1 MRWNLQPLNMKNN
14 MNPDNFLWV
23 EKYRPKTIE
32 DCVLP
37 MSLKSTFSDM
47 VAKGEPQNLLLSGSA
62 GVGKTTVAK
71 ALCNEMGCDW
81 IIINCSEEG
90 NIDTLRTK
98 IRQFAST
105 VSLSGDVRKVVIL
118 DEFDYSNANSI
129 QPALRGAIEEFAN
142 NCRFILTCNYK
153 SRIIE
158 PIHSR
163 CTCIDFIL
171 PTSEKPQIAAK
182 IMERCSY
189 VLSKEGIQFDK
200 KVLGQL
206 IMKHFPD
213 MRRILNELQRYS
225 VSGKIDVGILSSLQE
240 SEIKNLIS
248 SMKNK
253 DFSSVRKWA
262 AMNAETSPTEIYRKI
277 YDGLTDNLENQSI
290 PEAILIL
297 AESQYRSA
305 FVADQEINMM
315 ACLVQLMMS
324 CAFK

>member
-1 MRWNLQPLNMKNN
+1 MK
-14 MNPDNFLWV
+14 PENFLWV
-23 EKYRPKTIE
+23 EKYRPQTIE
-32 DCVLP
+32 ECVLP

-47 VAKGEPQNLLLSGSA
+47 VAKGEPQNLLLSGTA
-62 GVGKTTVAK
+62 GIGKTTVAK
-71 ALCNEMGCDW
+71 ALCNEMECDW

-98 IRQFAST
+98 IRHFAST
-105 VSLSGDVRKVVIL
+105 VSLDGDRKKVVIL

-163 CTCIDFIL
+163 CTCIDFII
-171 PTSEKPQIAAK
+171 PSGEKPAIAAK
-182 IMERCSY
+182 MMERCSFILNQES
-189 VLSKEGIQFDK
+189 VKFDK
-200 KVLGQL
+200 KVLGLL

-213 MRRILNELQRYS
+213 MRRVLNELQRYS
-225 VSGKIDVGILSSLQE
+225 VSGSIDVGILSSVAE
-240 SEIKNLIS
+240 IEIKNL
-248 SMKNK
+248 MTALRNK
-253 DFSSVRKWA
+253 DFATVRRWA
-262 AMNAETSPTEIYRKI
+262 ALNAEGSPQEIYRKI
-277 YDGLTDNLENQSI
+277 YDALSDHLENQSI
-290 PEAILIL
+290 PEAILVI
-297 AESQYRSA
+297 AEAQYRSA
-305 FVADQEINMM
+305 FVADQEINLV

>member
-1 MRWNLQPLNMKNN
+1 

-163 CTCIDFIL
+163 CTCIDFVL
-171 PTSEKPQIAAK
+171 PPAEKPTIAAK
-182 IMERCSY
+182 IMERCCY
-189 VLSKEGIQFDK
+189 ILNQEGVSFDK

-225 VSGKIDVGILSSLQE
+225 VSGKIDVGILSSIQE
-240 SEIKNLIS
+240 TEIKNLMV

-253 DFSSVRKWA
+253 DFGSVRKWA
-262 AMNAETSPTEIYRKI
+262 ALNAETSPVEIYRKI
-277 YDGLTDNLENQSI
+277 YDGLGDNLENQSI

-297 AESQYRSA
+297 ADAQYRSA

-315 ACLVQLMMS
+315 ACLVQIMMS
-324 CAFK
+324 CGFK

>member
-1 MRWNLQPLNMKNN
+1 MIHNMK
-14 MNPDNFLWV
+14 PENFLWV

-32 DCVLP
+32 ECVLP

-47 VAKGEPQNLLLSGSA
+47 VAKGEPQNLLFSGSA

-71 ALCNEMGCDW
+71 ALCNEMGSDW
-81 IIINCSEEG
+81 ILINCSEEG

-105 VSLSGDVRKVVIL
+105 VSLSGDVKKVVIL

-163 CTCIDFIL
+163 CTCIDFTL
-171 PTSEKPQIAAK
+171 PTSEKPTIAAK
-182 IMERCSY
+182 MMERCVY
-189 VLSKEGIQFDK
+189 ILNQEGVKSDK

-213 MRRILNELQRYS
+213 MRRILNELQRYG
-225 VSGKIDVGILSSLQE
+225 VSGSIDVGILNSVAD
-240 SEIKNLIS
+240 SEIKNLVS
-248 SMKNK
+248 SMRNK
-253 DFSSVRKWA
+253 DFAGVRRWA
-262 AMNAETSPTEIYRKI
+262 AVNAETSPQEIYRKI
-277 YDGLTDNLENQSI
+277 YDALGEVIENQSV

-305 FVADQEINMM
+305 FVADQEINLV
-315 ACLVQLMMS
+315 ACLVQIMMS

>member
-1 MRWNLQPLNMKNN
+1 MDNMK
-14 MNPDNFLWV
+14 PENFLWV

-32 DCVLP
+32 ECVLP
-37 MSLKSTFSDM
+37 VSLKSTFSDM
-47 VAKGEPQNLLLSGSA
+47 VAKGEPQNLLFSGTA

-71 ALCNEMGCDW
+71 ALCNEMDCDW
-81 IIINCSEEG
+81 ILINCSEEG

-105 VSLSGDVRKVVIL
+105 VSLSGDVKKVVIL

-163 CTCIDFIL
+163 CTCIDFVL
-171 PTSEKPQIAAK
+171 TPSEKPQIAAK
-182 IMERCSY
+182 MMERCSFI
-189 VLSKEGIQFDK
+189 LNQEGVKHDK

-225 VSGKIDVGILSSLQE
+225 VSGSIDVGILTSIAD
-240 SEIKNLIS
+240 SEIKNLVGS
-248 SMKNK
+248 LRNK
-253 DFSSVRKWA
+253 DFAGVRRWA
-262 AMNAETSPTEIYRKI
+262 ALNAETSPQEVYRKI
-277 YDGLTDNLENQSI
+277 YDSLGDVLENQSI
-290 PEAILIL
+290 PEAIIIL
-297 AESQYRSA
+297 GEAQYRSA
-305 FVADQEINMM
+305 FVADQEINLV
-315 ACLVQLMMS
+315 ACLVQIMMS

>member
-1 MRWNLQPLNMKNN
+1 MK
-14 MNPDNFLWV
+14 PENFLWV

-32 DCVLP
+32 ECVLP

-47 VAKGEPQNLLLSGSA
+47 VAKGEPQNLLFSGSA

-71 ALCNEMGCDW
+71 ALCNEMGSDW
-81 IIINCSEEG
+81 ILINCSEEG

-105 VSLSGDVRKVVIL
+105 VSLSGDVKKVVIL

-163 CTCIDFIL
+163 CTCIDFVL

-182 IMERCSY
+182 MMERCMFILNS
-189 VLSKEGIQFDK
+189 EGIKFDK

-206 IMKHFPD
+206 ITKHFPD

-225 VSGKIDVGILSSLQE
+225 VSGTIDVGILTSVTDY
-240 SEIKNLIS
+240 EIKNLVTS
-248 SMKNK
+248 LRNK
-253 DFSSVRKWA
+253 DFAGVRRWA
-262 AMNAETSPTEIYRKI
+262 ALNAETSPQEVYRKI
-277 YDGLTDNLENQSI
+277 YDALGEVLENQSI

-297 AESQYRSA
+297 AETQYRSA
-305 FVADQEINMM
+305 FVADQEINMV

>member
-1 MRWNLQPLNMKNN
+1 MK
-14 MNPDNFLWV
+14 PENFLWV
-23 EKYRPKTIE
+23 EKYRPQTIE
-32 DCVLP
+32 ECVLP
-37 MSLKSTFSDM
+37 VSLKSTFSDM
-47 VAKGEPQNLLLSGSA
+47 VAKGEPQNLLFSGSA

-105 VSLSGDVRKVVIL
+105 VSLTGDVKKVVIL

-129 QPALRGAIEEFAN
+129 QPALRGAIEEFSN
-142 NCRFILTCNYK
+142 NCRFVLTCNYK

-163 CTCIDFIL
+163 CTCIDFSL
-171 PTSEKPQIAAK
+171 PNSEKPKIAAQM
-182 IMERCSY
+182 MERCSY
-189 VLSKEGIQFDK
+189 ILGKEGITFDK

-225 VSGKIDVGILSSLQE
+225 VSGKIDIGILSSVQDA
-240 SEIKNLIS
+240 EINSLMKALS
-248 SMKNK
+248 SK
-253 DFSSVRKWA
+253 DFASVRRWA
-262 AMNAETSPTEIYRKI
+262 AVNAETSPQEIYRKI
-277 YDGLTDNLENQSI
+277 YDALTDHLEKQSI

-297 AESQYRSA
+297 ADYQYKSA
-305 FVADQEINMM
+305 FVADQEINLV

-324 CAFK
+324 CAFS

>member
-1 MRWNLQPLNMKNN
+1 MK
-14 MNPDNFLWV
+14 PENFLWV
-23 EKYRPKTIE
+23 EKYRPQTIE
-32 DCVLP
+32 ECVLP
-37 MSLKSTFSDM
+37 VSLKSTFSDM
-47 VAKGEPQNLLLSGSA
+47 VAKGEPQNLLFSGSA

-71 ALCNEMGCDW
+71 ALCNGMGCDW

-105 VSLSGDVRKVVIL
+105 VSLSGDTKKVVIL

-163 CTCIDFIL
+163 CTCIDVVI
-171 PTSEKPQIAAK
+171 PTGEKPAIAAK
-182 IMERCSY
+182 MMERCAFI
-189 VLSKEGIQFDK
+189 LNQEGVKFDK

-213 MRRILNELQRYS
+213 MRRTLNELQRYS
-225 VSGKIDVGILSSLQE
+225 VSGSIDVGILSSVAEL
-240 SEIKNLIS
+240 EIKNL
-248 SMKNK
+248 MTALRNK
-253 DFSSVRKWA
+253 DFATVRRWA
-262 AMNAETSPTEIYRKI
+262 ALNAETSPQEIYRKV
-277 YDGLTDNLENQSI
+277 YDALTDHLENQSI
-290 PEAILIL
+290 PEAILII
-297 AESQYRSA
+297 AEAQYRSA
-305 FVADQEINMM
+305 FVADQEINLV

>member
-1 MRWNLQPLNMKNN
+1 MK
-14 MNPDNFLWV
+14 PENFLWV
-23 EKYRPKTIE
+23 EKYRPQTIE
-32 DCVLP
+32 ECVLP

-47 VAKGEPQNLLLSGSA
+47 VAKGEPQNLLFSGSA

-105 VSLSGDVRKVVIL
+105 VSLTGDVKKVVIL

-129 QPALRGAIEEFAN
+129 QPALRGAIEEFSN
-142 NCRFILTCNYK
+142 NCRFVLTCNYK

-163 CTCIDFIL
+163 CTCIDFSL
-171 PTSEKPQIAAK
+171 PNSEKPKIAAQM
-182 IMERCSY
+182 MERCSY
-189 VLSKEGIQFDK
+189 ILGKEGITFDK

-225 VSGKIDVGILSSLQE
+225 VSGKIDIGILSSVQDA
-240 SEIKNLIS
+240 EINSLMKALS
-248 SMKNK
+248 SK
-253 DFSSVRKWA
+253 DFASVRRWA
-262 AMNAETSPTEIYRKI
+262 AINAETSPQEIYRKI
-277 YDGLTDNLENQSI
+277 YDALTDHLEKQSI

-297 AESQYRSA
+297 ADYQYKSA
-305 FVADQEINMM
+305 FVADQEINLV

-324 CAFK
+324 CAFS

>member
-1 MRWNLQPLNMKNN
+1 MMK
-14 MNPDNFLWV
+14 PENFLWV
-23 EKYRPKTIE
+23 EKYRPQTIE
-32 DCVLP
+32 ECVLP
-37 MSLKSTFSDM
+37 VSLKSTFSDM
-47 VAKGEPQNLLLSGSA
+47 VAKGEPQNLLFSGTA

-105 VSLSGDVRKVVIL
+105 VSLSGDTKKVVIL

-163 CTCIDFIL
+163 CTCIDFVL
-171 PTSEKPQIAAK
+171 PPGEKPTIAAK
-182 IMERCSY
+182 MMERCSY
-189 VLSKEGIQFDK
+189 ILNQEGIKADK

-213 MRRILNELQRYS
+213 MRRILNELQRYG
-225 VSGKIDVGILSSLQE
+225 VSGTIDVGILSSVAE
-240 SEIKNLIS
+240 VEIKNL
-248 SMKNK
+248 MTALRNK
-253 DFSSVRKWA
+253 DFATVRRWA
-262 AMNAETSPTEIYRKI
+262 ALNAEGSPQEVYRKI
-277 YDGLTDNLENQSI
+277 YDSLTDSLENQSI
-290 PEAILIL
+290 PEAILII

-305 FVADQEINMM
+305 FVADQEINLV

-324 CAFK
+324 CSFK

>member
-1 MRWNLQPLNMKNN
+1 

>member
-1 MRWNLQPLNMKNN
+1 MENNLKPE
-14 MNPDNFLWV
+14 NFLWV

-47 VAKGEPQNLLLSGSA
+47 VAKGEPQNLLFSGTA

-105 VSLSGDVRKVVIL
+105 VSLSGDVKKVVIL

-163 CTCIDFIL
+163 CTCIDFTL
-171 PTSEKPQIAAK
+171 PTSEKPTIAAK
-182 IMERCSY
+182 MMERCVY
-189 VLSKEGIQFDK
+189 ILNQEGVKSDK

-213 MRRILNELQRYS
+213 MRRILNELQRYG
-225 VSGKIDVGILSSLQE
+225 VSGSIDVGILNSVAD
-240 SEIKNLIS
+240 SEIKNLVS
-248 SMKNK
+248 SMRNK
-253 DFSSVRKWA
+253 DFAGVRRWA
-262 AMNAETSPTEIYRKI
+262 AVNAETSPQEIYRKI
-277 YDGLTDNLENQSI
+277 YDALGEVMENQSV

-305 FVADQEINMM
+305 FVADQEINLV
-315 ACLVQLMMS
+315 ACLVQIMMS

>member
-1 MRWNLQPLNMKNN
+1 MK
-14 MNPDNFLWV
+14 PENFLWV

-32 DCVLP
+32 ECVLP
-37 MSLKSTFSDM
+37 VSLKSTFSDM
-47 VAKGEPQNLLLSGSA
+47 VAKGEPQNLLFSGTA

-71 ALCNEMGCDW
+71 ALCNEMDCDW
-81 IIINCSEEG
+81 ILINCSEEG

-105 VSLSGDVRKVVIL
+105 VSLSGDVKKVVIL

-163 CTCIDFIL
+163 CTCIDFVL
-171 PTSEKPQIAAK
+171 TPSEKPQIAAK
-182 IMERCSY
+182 MMERCSFI
-189 VLSKEGIQFDK
+189 LNQEGVKHDK

-225 VSGKIDVGILSSLQE
+225 VSGSIDVGILTSIAD
-240 SEIKNLIS
+240 SEIKNLVGS
-248 SMKNK
+248 LRNK
-253 DFSSVRKWA
+253 DFAGVRRWA
-262 AMNAETSPTEIYRKI
+262 ALNAETSPQEVYRKI
-277 YDGLTDNLENQSI
+277 YDSLGDVLENQSI
-290 PEAILIL
+290 PEAIIIL
-297 AESQYRSA
+297 GEAQYRSA
-305 FVADQEINMM
+305 FVADQEINLV
-315 ACLVQLMMS
+315 ACLVQIMMS

>member
-1 MRWNLQPLNMKNN
+1 
-14 MNPDNFLWV
+14 MNSDNFLWV
-23 EKYRPKTIE
+23 EKYRPKTISE
-32 DCVLP
+32 CVLP

-47 VAKGEPQNLLLSGSA
+47 VAKGEPQNLLFSGTA

-81 IIINCSEEG
+81 IMVNCSEEG

-105 VSLSGDVRKVVIL
+105 VSLAGGDVKKVVIL

-163 CTCIDFIL
+163 CTCIDFVL
-171 PTSEKPQIAAK
+171 PASEKPAIAAR
-182 IMERCSY
+182 MMDRCMQI
-189 VLSKEGIQFDK
+189 LTQEGIKYDK
-200 KVLGQL
+200 KVLGLL
-206 IMKHFPD
+206 ITKHFPD
-213 MRRILNELQRYS
+213 MRRILNELQRYG
-225 VSGKIDVGILSSLQE
+225 VSGTIDEGILVTVADI
-240 SEIKNLIS
+240 EIKNL
-248 SMKNK
+248 MAGLRNK
-253 DFSSVRKWA
+253 DFSSVRRWA
-262 AMNAETSPTEIYRKI
+262 ALNAESSPQDIYRKI
-277 YDGLTDNLENQSI
+277 YDALGTHLENQSI
-290 PEAILIL
+290 PEAILII

-305 FVADQEINMM
+305 FVADQEVNLV
-315 ACLVQLMMS
+315 ACLVQLMMT

>member
-1 MRWNLQPLNMKNN
+1 MIHNMK
-14 MNPDNFLWV
+14 PENFLWV

-32 DCVLP
+32 ECVLP

-47 VAKGEPQNLLLSGSA
+47 VAKGEPQNLLFSGSA

-71 ALCNEMGCDW
+71 ALCNEMGSDW
-81 IIINCSEEG
+81 ILINCSEEG

-105 VSLSGDVRKVVIL
+105 VSLSGDVKKVVIL

-163 CTCIDFIL
+163 CTCIDFVL

-182 IMERCSY
+182 MMERCMFILNS
-189 VLSKEGIQFDK
+189 EGIKFDK

-206 IMKHFPD
+206 ITKHFPD

-225 VSGKIDVGILSSLQE
+225 VSGTIDVGILTSVTD
-240 SEIKNLIS
+240 SEIKNLVTS
-248 SMKNK
+248 LRNK
-253 DFSSVRKWA
+253 DFAGVRRWA
-262 AMNAETSPTEIYRKI
+262 ALNAETSPQEVYRKI
-277 YDGLTDNLENQSI
+277 YDALGEVLENQSI

-297 AESQYRSA
+297 AEAQYRSA
-305 FVADQEINMM
+305 FVADQEINMV

>member
-1 MRWNLQPLNMKNN
+1 MK
-14 MNPDNFLWV
+14 PENFLWV

-32 DCVLP
+32 ECVLP

-47 VAKGEPQNLLLSGSA
+47 VAKGEPQNLLFSGSA

-71 ALCNEMGCDW
+71 ALCNEMGSDW
-81 IIINCSEEG
+81 ILINCSEEG

-105 VSLSGDVRKVVIL
+105 VSLSGDVKKVVIL

-163 CTCIDFIL
+163 CTCIDFVL

-182 IMERCSY
+182 MMERCMFILNS
-189 VLSKEGIQFDK
+189 EGIKFDK

-206 IMKHFPD
+206 ITKHFPD

-225 VSGKIDVGILSSLQE
+225 VSGTIDVGILTSVTDY
-240 SEIKNLIS
+240 EIKNLVTS
-248 SMKNK
+248 LRNK
-253 DFSSVRKWA
+253 DFAGVRRWA
-262 AMNAETSPTEIYRKI
+262 ALNAETSPQEVYRKI
-277 YDGLTDNLENQSI
+277 YDALGEVLENQSI

-297 AESQYRSA
+297 AEAQYRSA
-305 FVADQEINMM
+305 FVADQEINMV

>member
-1 MRWNLQPLNMKNN
+1 MP
-14 MNPDNFLWV
+14 F
-23 EKYRPKTIE
+23 
-32 DCVLP
+32 
-37 MSLKSTFSDM
+37 
-47 VAKGEPQNLLLSGSA
+47 
-62 GVGKTTVAK
+62 GK
-71 ALCNEMGCDW
+71 
-81 IIINCSEEG
+81 
-90 NIDTLRTK
+90 
-98 IRQFAST
+98 F
-105 VSLSGDVRKVVIL
+105 KVVLL
-118 DEFDYSNANSI
+118 DEADYISPNGQA
-129 QPALRGAIEEFAN
+129 ALRGVMETYHSSA
-142 NCRFILTCNYK
+142 RFILTCNYK

>member
-1 MRWNLQPLNMKNN
+1 MK
-14 MNPDNFLWV
+14 PENFLWV
-23 EKYRPKTIE
+23 EKYRPQTIE
-32 DCVLP
+32 ECVLP

-47 VAKGEPQNLLLSGSA
+47 VAKGEPQNLLFSGSA

-98 IRQFAST
+98 IRQISST
-105 VSLSGDVRKVVIL
+105 VSLTGDVKKVVIL

-129 QPALRGAIEEFAN
+129 QPALRGAIEEFSN
-142 NCRFILTCNYK
+142 NCRFVLTCNYK

-163 CTCIDFIL
+163 CTCIDFSL
-171 PTSEKPQIAAK
+171 PNSEKPKIAAQ
-182 IMERCSY
+182 MMDRCSY
-189 VLSKEGIQFDK
+189 ILGKEGVTFDK

-225 VSGKIDVGILSSLQE
+225 VSGKIDVGILSSVQDA
-240 SEIKNLIS
+240 EINSLMKALS
-248 SMKNK
+248 SK
-253 DFSSVRKWA
+253 DFASVRRWA
-262 AMNAETSPTEIYRKI
+262 AVNAETSPQEIYRKI
-277 YDGLTDNLENQSI
+277 YDALTDHLEKQSI

-297 AESQYRSA
+297 ADYQYKSA
-305 FVADQEINMM
+305 FVADQEINLV

-324 CAFK
+324 CAFS

>member
-1 MRWNLQPLNMKNN
+1 MIHNMK
-14 MNPDNFLWV
+14 PENFLWV

-32 DCVLP
+32 ECVLP

-47 VAKGEPQNLLLSGSA
+47 VAKGEPQNLLFSGSA

-71 ALCNEMGCDW
+71 ALCNEMGSDW
-81 IIINCSEEG
+81 ILINCSEEG

-105 VSLSGDVRKVVIL
+105 VSLSGDVKKVVIL

-163 CTCIDFIL
+163 CTCIDFVL

-182 IMERCSY
+182 MMERCMFILNS
-189 VLSKEGIQFDK
+189 EGIKFDK

-206 IMKHFPD
+206 ITKHFPD

-225 VSGKIDVGILSSLQE
+225 VSGTIDVGILTSVTDY
-240 SEIKNLIS
+240 EIKNLVTS
-248 SMKNK
+248 LRNK
-253 DFSSVRKWA
+253 DFAGVRRWA
-262 AMNAETSPTEIYRKI
+262 ALNAETSPQEVYRKI
-277 YDGLTDNLENQSI
+277 YDALGEVLENQSI

-297 AESQYRSA
+297 AETQYRSA
-305 FVADQEINMM
+305 FVADQEINMV

>member
-1 MRWNLQPLNMKNN
+1 

-23 EKYRPKTIE
+23 EKYRPKTISE
-32 DCVLP
+32 CVLP
-37 MSLKSTFSDM
+37 MSLKSTFNDM
-47 VAKGEPQNLLLSGSA
+47 VAKGEPQNLLFSGTA
-62 GVGKTTVAK
+62 GIGKTTVAK

-98 IRQFAST
+98 IRHFAST
-105 VSLSGDVRKVVIL
+105 VSLSGDVKKVVIL

-171 PTSEKPQIAAK
+171 PSGEKPAIAAK
-182 IMERCSY
+182 VMERCSY
-189 VLSKEGIQFDK
+189 ILNQEGIKFDK

-213 MRRILNELQRYS
+213 MRRTLNELQRYA
-225 VSGKIDVGILSSLQE
+225 VSGTIDVGILTSVAE
-240 SEIKNLIS
+240 VEIKTLMS
-248 SMKNK
+248 ALRSK
-253 DFSSVRKWA
+253 DFATVRKWA
-262 AMNAETSPTEIYRKI
+262 ALNAETSPQEVYRKI
-277 YDGLTDNLENQSI
+277 YDALGDSLENQSI
-290 PEAILIL
+290 PEAILII

-305 FVADQEINMM
+305 FVADQEINLV

-324 CAFK
+324 CSFK

>member
-1 MRWNLQPLNMKNN
+1 LRWNQILQSMETKLKPE
-14 MNPDNFLWV
+14 NFLWV

-32 DCVLP
+32 ECVLP
-37 MSLKSTFSDM
+37 VSLKSTFSDM
-47 VAKGEPQNLLLSGSA
+47 VAKGEPQNLLFSGTA

-81 IIINCSEEG
+81 ILINCSEEG

-105 VSLSGDVRKVVIL
+105 VSLSGDVKKVVIL

-163 CTCIDFIL
+163 CTCIDFAL
-171 PTSEKPQIAAK
+171 PTTEKPTIAAK
-182 IMERCSY
+182 MMERCVY
-189 VLSKEGIQFDK
+189 ILNQEGVKFDK

-213 MRRILNELQRYS
+213 MRRILNELQRYA
-225 VSGKIDVGILSSLQE
+225 VSGSIDVGILNSVAD
-240 SEIKNLIS
+240 SEIKNLVS
-248 SMKNK
+248 SMRNK
-253 DFSSVRKWA
+253 DFAGVRRWA
-262 AMNAETSPTEIYRKI
+262 AINAETSPQEIYRKI
-277 YDGLTDNLENQSI
+277 YDALGEVMENQSV

-305 FVADQEINMM
+305 FVADQEINLV
-315 ACLVQLMMS
+315 ACLVQIMMS